1 MGFYSRYIFPQLLDW
16 AMADPVFGRLRRELL
31 ADVRGEVLEIGFGTG
46 LNLAYYP
53 ESVTKITTVDPN
65 RGMNRL
71 AKRRI
76 QSSSKIVDIKN
87 ISGEALPMPNQS
99 FDSVVSTWTLCS
111 IVNLDKALA
120 EIYRVLRPGGGLF
133 FLEHG
138 LSNEP
143 EVQVWQDRLTPI
155 QKLLGDGCHLN
166 RPIAKYLSTHFE
178 QLEIKNFYLE
188 GVPKISGY
196 MYCGLATKVG

>member
-53 ESVTKITTVDPN
+53 ESVTKITTVNPN

-120 EIYRVLRPGGGLF
+120 EIYRVLRPGSGLF

-166 RPIAKYLSTHFE
+166 VSWFGH
-178 QLEIKNFYLE
+178 
-188 GVPKISGY
+188 
-196 MYCGLATKVG
+196 